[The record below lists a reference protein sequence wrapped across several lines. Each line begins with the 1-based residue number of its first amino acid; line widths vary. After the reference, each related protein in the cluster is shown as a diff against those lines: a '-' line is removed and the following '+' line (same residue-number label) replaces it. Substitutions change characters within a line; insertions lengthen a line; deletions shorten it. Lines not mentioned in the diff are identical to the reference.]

1 MNEDETTPEVDETT
15 PEVDEVAADDLTDE
29 ELEDVAEGETPE
41 DAHREGEF
49 DDLRDRIESISS
61 RLDEL
66 ISTVGS
72 LVINGTAD
80 VNETVEIPDTDDYD
94 VDDMD
99 FSI

>member
-15 PEVDEVAADDLTDE
+15 TEDLNDE
-29 ELEDVAEGETPE
+29 EIEEVAEGESPE
-41 DAHREGEF
+41 YAHREGEF
-49 DDLRDRIESISS
+49 NDLRDRLESISS
-61 RLDEL
+61 KLDEL

-80 VNETVEIPDTDDYD
+80 VNETIEAPDDDDYD
-94 VDDMD
+94 IDEMD

>member
-1 MNEDETTPEVDETT
+1 MDENETTTEVDET
-15 PEVDEVAADDLTDE
+15 AADDLTDE
-29 ELEDVAEGETPE
+29 EIEEVAEGESPE

-49 DDLRDRIESISS
+49 DDLRDRLESISS

-80 VNETVEIPDTDDYD
+80 VNETVEIPDDDDYD
-94 VDDMD
+94 IDEMD

>member
-1 MNEDETTPEVDETT
+1 MDEDETTPEVDETT
-15 PEVDEVAADDLTDE
+15 AEDLTDE
-29 ELEDVAEGETPE
+29 EIEEVAEGESPE

-49 DDLRDRIESISS
+49 DDLRDRLESISS

-66 ISTVGS
+66 ISTVCS

-80 VNETVEIPDTDDYD
+80 VNETVEIPDDDDYD
-94 VDDMD
+94 IDEMD

>member
-1 MNEDETTPEVDETT
+1 MNEDEETTPEVDET
-15 PEVDEVAADDLTDE
+15 ACDDLTDE
-29 ELEDVAEGETPE
+29 EIEEVAEGESPE

-49 DDLRDRIESISS
+49 NDLLDRLESISS
-61 RLDEL
+61 RIDEL

-80 VNETVEIPDTDDYD
+80 VNETVEIPDNDDYD
-94 VDDMD
+94 IDEMD